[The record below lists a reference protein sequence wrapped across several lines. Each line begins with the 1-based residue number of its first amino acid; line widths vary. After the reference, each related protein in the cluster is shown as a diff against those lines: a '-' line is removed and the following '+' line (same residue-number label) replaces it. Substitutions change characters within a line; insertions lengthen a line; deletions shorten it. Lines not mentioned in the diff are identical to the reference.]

1 MGKQP
6 HVACKQM
13 GLYVVPGNVCL
24 QKQMGLQ
31 AIGWQPLLWSQKGE
45 EMHFPECAF
54 LHSFQVMPENYVFVN
69 LFIQGLP
76 WSSSC

>member
-13 GLYVVPGNVCL
+13 DLAVVPGNVYL
-24 QKQMGLQ
+24 QKQVGLH
-31 AIGWQPLLWSQKGE
+31 ATGWPPLLWSQRDE

-69 LFIQGLP
+69 LCIQGLP
-76 WSSSC
+76 WLSSY